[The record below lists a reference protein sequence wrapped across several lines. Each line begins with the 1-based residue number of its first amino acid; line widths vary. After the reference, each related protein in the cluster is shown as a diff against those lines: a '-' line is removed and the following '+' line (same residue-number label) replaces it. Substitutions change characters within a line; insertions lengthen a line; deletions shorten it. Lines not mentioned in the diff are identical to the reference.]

1 MAQPRYALDVKHGC
15 EEHRIELWRCFLN
28 NFNYKSPKI
37 INKKTIQVMGT
48 VQQRC
53 ISHQTCSQ
61 CWTWTRL
68 LHDRFMGLQLM
79 PRWLRFSLVAGTCLS
94 QPVILMITMDDGR
107 LIKGCESCLTG
118 SGKMDCPKLVIHFID
133 TSCSIIFT
141 NKKSTQFTEAW
152 ISFIDPV
159 TAARCHGQAGMTHW
173 EKPQTSQHD
182 PMMMWCFCWPYF
194 VIVVFFTVY
203 IYTH

>member
-1 MAQPRYALDVKHGC
+1 
-15 EEHRIELWRCFLN
+15 
-28 NFNYKSPKI
+28 
-37 INKKTIQVMGT
+37 MGT

-53 ISHQTCSQ
+53 ISHQTCSP

-68 LHDRFMGLQLM
+68 LHARILALQLM

-141 NKKSTQFTEAW
+141 NKKQYSIHRGLDQFHWPSVSCEVPWPGRDDPLGEATDEPTW
-152 ISFIDPV
+152 SNDDVVFLLTLLRDCRIFHSIIYIYIH
-159 TAARCHGQAGMTHW
+159 TNIM
-173 EKPQTSQHD
+173 
-182 PMMMWCFCWPYF
+182 
-194 VIVVFFTVY
+194 IVVFF
-203 IYTH
+203 